1 MDGGKEAGR
10 LPWVR
15 LTFQDRVL
23 YLAAGNTFILPWG
36 NLSSVEERVKGG
48 EGGFEDRGRMRP

>member
-23 YLAAGNTFILPWG
+23 YLAAVNTFILPWG

-48 EGGFEDRGRMRP
+48 EGGFED